1 MPGDDLGHANLGY
14 RASDTAATAG
24 GTAALNKLWLP
35 VWSGE
40 VIHAYDESNQFEGL
54 TTHKTIP
61 SGRKMEFPITGT
73 VNLKTAWSAGE
84 ELVGQEGTASTS
96 TTFSVELDARPMA
109 AHFELDNVD
118 LMITQWEYR
127 AELAR
132 QAGMTLA
139 NARDK
144 QLYAYLVR
152 ASAEEQRSDD
162 PRSVMS
168 LDNTCYAA
176 SKYTHLGSTSA
187 TPSQRTDAALGVLQ
201 CIEDFVVHP

>member
-14 RASDTAATAG
+14 RASDTAATSG
-24 GTAALNKLWLP
+24 GTAAVNKLWLP

-40 VIHAYDESNQFEGL
+40 VIHAYDEVNQFEAL
-54 TTHKTIP
+54 TTHKTIT

-73 VNLKTAWSAGE
+73 VDLKTAWSAGE
-84 ELVGQEGTASTS
+84 ELVGQQGDSAAS

-144 QLYAYLVR
+144 QLYAYLCR
-152 ASAEEQRSDD
+152 AAAEGQRGDD
-162 PRSVMS
+162 PRASMN
-168 LDNTCYAA
+168 LDNLCYMDL
-176 SKYTHLGSTSA
+176 KINHLGNTGA
-187 TPSQRTDAALGVLQ
+187 TASQRTDAALQ
-201 CIEDFVVHP
+201 

>member
-73 VNLKTAWSAGE
+73 VNLKTAWSAGGRQH
-84 ELVGQEGTASTS
+84 VARHRTAPRPKRTC
-96 TTFSVELDARPMA
+96 DARQPLCGATTA
-109 AHFELDNVD
+109 ARRRRPV
-118 LMITQWEYR
+118 
-127 AELAR
+127 
-132 QAGMTLA
+132 
-139 NARDK
+139 
-144 QLYAYLVR
+144 
-152 ASAEEQRSDD
+152 
-162 PRSVMS
+162 
-168 LDNTCYAA
+168 
-176 SKYTHLGSTSA
+176 A
-187 TPSQRTDAALGVLQ
+187 TPSHRTEGGVP
-201 CIEDFVVHP
+201 HRR